1 MSNDFQGDGSARQSP
16 RGSENPSMIER
27 VKQSDHLDEEQKS
40 EVLEN
45 IIQEA
50 TAETRQ
56 QE

>member
-1 MSNDFQGDGSARQSP
+1 MV
-16 RGSENPSMIER
+16 EK
-27 VKQSDHLDEEQKS
+27 VKQSDQLDEEQKS

-56 QE
+56 QEEEMNAQQQEDDNELE